1 MLLTIGLTIFSA
13 SFLLFF
19 IFWHIHG
26 RMWMRRSLRD
36 TSNFPLELALR
47 EHDDLLVF
55 ILFQHQTTLSAIKG
69 FFDDTEWPCDMV
81 GSAFE
86 GCFVPKCLESKREIA
101 NEFDFF
107 LRLPLPVAGESPEKE
122 LHYVLQKQK
131 PLNVVLKLSNL
142 SILTSDYLCI
152 AKKVDNLRETFLNES
167 YIHRKFI
174 EAVEE
179 NVIRSLEKFLEKNPG
194 GMEMMPRK
202 EINQSTDFCPSVRV
216 MICQAINER
225 LDMLPLDPD
234 TWSGHVMENAVML
247 FVNLTNWCSSP
258 WPTRI
263 FNCHLVIPCEWPK
276 EGRIKWLQ
284 RDRFWPSHSVVE
296 KVARSS
302 CYLLPL
308 WTNSRDV
315 NKTDKEAMEFKMTFS
330 MAEVLLL
337 LETEPKEKQCI
348 VLLKSLKERYFI
360 DCQIISSF
368 SIKMVFF
375 WYLESTSWHER
386 QTLGRGEL
394 LEKLLNKFI
403 GFLSERNLPH
413 FFVPI
418 VNLLDDFSTEEIRK
432 TVKLLRNVKNNLLD
446 SLGPELFQLKYTTLF
461 TEDLVNKIISFV

>member
-1 MLLTIGLTIFSA
+1 
-13 SFLLFF
+13 
-19 IFWHIHG
+19 
-26 RMWMRRSLRD
+26 MRCSLWG

-55 ILFQHQTTLSAIKG
+55 ILFQHQTTLSAIKS
-69 FFDDTEWPCDMV
+69 FFDDAEWPCDTV

-86 GCFVPKCLESKREIA
+86 GCFVPKHLESKREIA

-122 LHYVLQKQK
+122 IHYVLQKQK
-131 PLNVVLKLSNL
+131 PLNVVLKLSDL
-142 SILTSDYLCI
+142 SILTSNYLCVARKGDSI
-152 AKKVDNLRETFLNES
+152 RETFLNES
-167 YIHRKFI
+167 PYSHIHRKFI
-174 EAVEE
+174 EVMEE
-179 NVIRSLEKFLEKNPG
+179 NVIRSLEKVLEENPG
-194 GMEMMPRK
+194 GMEMMSRRDT
-202 EINQSTDFCPSVRV
+202 NQSTDFCPSVKVTFCR
-216 MICQAINER
+216 AIKER

-234 TWSGHVMENAVML
+234 TWSGDVMTNAVML
-247 FVNLTNWCSSP
+247 FVNLTNWCSTP
-258 WPTRI
+258 WPNRS
-263 FNCHLVIPCEWPK
+263 FNCHLVIPCDWPE

-315 NKTDKEAMEFKMTFS
+315 NKADKEVMEFKMTFS

-348 VLLKSLKERYFI
+348 VVLKSLKQKYFI
-360 DCQIISSF
+360 DHQIISSF

-386 QTLGRGEL
+386 QSLGRGEL

-403 GFLSERNLPH
+403 GFLNERNLPH
-413 FFVPI
+413 FFIPI
-418 VNLLDDFSTEEIRK
+418 INLLDAFSAEEISK
-432 TVKLLRNVKNNLLD
+432 TLKQLRNVKNNLLD
-446 SLGPELFQLKYTTLF
+446 YCGPELFRLKYTTLL
-461 TEDLVNKIISFV
+461 TEDLVNKIMSFV